1 MRLVWQSGKAKG
13 NRISGPVRY
22 DPNCIGQLGGINSLL
37 AKPAWSTVEALTV
50 KRPDRKHLRP
60 ITKTGLSEKQFKP
73 AITELRKRVDLRNVV
88 HPLFVVADLR
98 RGSVARLDRYLAKHK
113 GIPDHAVAL
122 ELRKLISGSPCR
134 SKFRLIVVQHPSTPI
149 DVGGRQRVS
158 NAALSVK
165 EQQIVA
171 RYKELLA
178 FEGKRYRAEEVVQ
191 EEFQLSR
198 STIKRALKK
207 AEEIDRRETEKAK
220 SAHQREAS
228 VQRREE
234 ALRRLRCQ
242 DGGRDS

>member
-1 MRLVWQSGKAKG
+1 MRS
-13 NRISGPVRY
+13 
-22 DPNCIGQLGGINSLL
+22 DPNCIGQLGGVNSFLM
-37 AKPAWSTVEALTV
+37 KPAWPTVEALNV

-60 ITKTGLSEKQFKP
+60 ISKTGLSERQFKP
-73 AITELRKRVDLRNVV
+73 VVTGLQKRVDLRNVV
-88 HPLFVVADLR
+88 HPLVVTADLR
-98 RGSVARLDRYLAKHK
+98 RGSLASLERYLAKHK
-113 GIPDHAVAL
+113 GIPDRAVAL

-134 SKFRLIVVQHPSTPI
+134 SKFRLIVVQHPNTPI
-149 DVGGRQRVS
+149 DVGGRPRVS

-178 FEGKRYRAEEVVQ
+178 FEGKIYRAEELVQ

-207 AEEIDRRETEKAK
+207 AEEIDRRGTEMAK
-220 SAHQREAS
+220 SADQREAS

-234 ALRRLRCQ
+234 ALRRLRCR
-242 DGGRDS
+242 DGGKDS